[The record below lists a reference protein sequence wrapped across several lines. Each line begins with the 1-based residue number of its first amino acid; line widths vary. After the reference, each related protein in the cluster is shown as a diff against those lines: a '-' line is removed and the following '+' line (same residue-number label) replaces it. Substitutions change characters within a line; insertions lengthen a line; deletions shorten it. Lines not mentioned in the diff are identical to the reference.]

1 MFNPT
6 KSLEG
11 APGLIVM
18 GACGL
23 VGVALGFSL
32 ALSTEFWIK
41 ASDGM
46 ANFWGGVVG
55 AGLGA
60 ALAVMGAVY
69 VQRQDNRGR
78 LNSPINRLVSEINDL
93 LLQLNV
99 LRFAADAPEG
109 VSFEASGRRKKA
121 VANLISDV
129 RATLSA

>member
-1 MFNPT
+1 MIDLKKP
-6 KSLEG
+6 LEG
-11 APGLIVM
+11 APGLLLM
-18 GACGL
+18 AFLLLLGAAIGL
-23 VGVALGFSL
+23 GVAILL
-32 ALSTEFWIK
+32 LWIPM
-41 ASDGM
+41 SDAF
-46 ANFWGGVVG
+46 ANFLGGVVG